1 MQFFKNRT
9 VLGVMCIAAAL
20 LICFGIT
27 PLFNK
32 SLANKAEIV
41 RVVKQIK
48 SGEKIT
54 ADMVKTVEVGSF
66 NLPENVARNPYA
78 VIGKYAVADF
88 VEGTIS

>member
-41 RVVKQIK
+41 QGRKQIK
-48 SGEKIT
+48 AGEKYYGGYGK
-54 ADMVKTVEVGSF
+54 DSGSGSF
-66 NLPENVARNPYA
+66 NLPENVARNP
-78 VIGKYAVADF
+78 F
-88 VEGTIS
+88 MR

>member
-1 MQFFKNRT
+1 
-9 VLGVMCIAAAL
+9 MCIAAAL

-78 VIGKYAVADF
+78 VI
-88 VEGTIS
+88 S